1 MFFYKESGI
10 VLDIG
15 LSVQIISLVFLLFA
29 SGFFSMSETALM
41 SLSKLDVRYMLEQ
54 KTKNAEKVSKLL
66 QNPNKLLSSILIGNN
81 LVNILASSLA
91 TMITLK
97 ICGNSSG
104 TGVAIATGI
113 LTLLVLIFGEITPKS
128 LATQNAQ
135 KVALRV
141 AGPLLVITKLF
152 SPIVKIIS
160 FITNGLL
167 RLLGIDPHA
176 SKPFITTDELKTMVN
191 ASHEEG
197 IIETEEKEMINNVF
211 DFGQS
216 TAKDVMIP
224 RTDMIAIPQSA
235 SYTEIIK
242 LYKEEK
248 FSRLP
253 VYKESLDHIIGIL
266 YIKDLIL
273 FQPSET
279 HFLLS
284 DYLRP
289 AYFVHEFKNNNELFK
304 EMRNQ
309 KVGIAV
315 VVDEYGGTSGLIS
328 MEDLIEE
335 IVGDIDDEYDQTIED
350 VIKINESE
358 YVVDGSY
365 RIPDIN
371 NELHLHI
378 TSDEFDSI
386 GGFVI
391 GLFDRFPSNG
401 EEICFNDLTFKIEDT
416 MNNRINRLRITIS
429 KAC

>member
-1 MFFYKESGI
+1 M
-10 VLDIG
+10 DIG
-15 LSVQIISLVFLLFA
+15 LSIQILSLVLLLIA

-41 SLSKLDVRYMLEQ
+41 SLSKLEVRCMVEQ
-54 KTKNAEKVSKLL
+54 EVKNAQKVSALL
-66 QNPNKLLSSILIGNN
+66 ENPNKLLTSILIGNN

-91 TMITLK
+91 TMITLQLFGSK
-97 ICGNSSG
+97 
-104 TGVAIATGI
+104 GVALATGI

-128 LATQNAQ
+128 IATQNAQ

-141 AGPLLVITKLF
+141 ACPILMITKLL
-152 SPIVKIIS
+152 SPIVCILS

-167 RLLGIDPHA
+167 RLLGIDPNA
-176 SKPFITTDELKTMVN
+176 NKPFITTDELKTMVN

-224 RTDMIAIPQSA
+224 RTDMVAISDTA
-235 SYTEIIK
+235 SYAEIIK
-242 LYKEEK
+242 IYKEEK

-273 FQPSET
+273 FQASET
-279 HFLLS
+279 QFFIA

-289 AYFVHEFKNNNELFK
+289 AYFVHEFKSNDELFK

-309 KVGIAV
+309 KLGIAV
-315 VVDEYGGTSGLIS
+315 VVDEYGGTSGLVS

-335 IVGDIDDEYDQTIED
+335 IVGDIDDEYDLPVED

-371 NELHLHI
+371 SELNLHI
-378 TSDEFDSI
+378 KSDDFDSI

-401 EEICFNDLTFKIEDT
+401 EEICFNDVTFKIEDT

-429 KAC
+429 RAC